1 MNLNQNDTGVLKFGD
16 NSTAR
21 VKVVSIDYSPSGF
34 LSTDYWF
41 EYEEGE
47 TNRQIIHP
55 DLGKTPIIKSSI
67 VLPEKLVE
75 LVFVKDGEESIV
87 EEYRDEYEQL
97 LDAYLDRT
105 MRPEDKETG
114 RNLFKRLESLMSK
127 EQIIAEYFK
136 K

>member
-47 TNRQIIHP
+47 TNRQIVHP

-87 EEYRDEYEQL
+87 EEHKDEYEQL